1 MGMSWGYTESG
12 RDDDRSV
19 AVIREALDAGV
30 ELIDT
35 ARVYGDGHN
44 EKLVGRALQ
53 GRRDEAVV
61 ATKGGL
67 VVDDLT
73 TRQMHR
79 DGRPESLTAQI
90 DESLT
95 RLGVDRIDLFYLHR
109 VDENVPVEESWDA
122 LASAVGAGKVRWL
135 GLSEVT
141 VAQAE
146 AAHAI
151 HPVTAIQS
159 ELSLWTRDP
168 LGITDGN
175 GSEGGAGGGVATG
188 GDLLAWTRGHG
199 VSFVPFAPLGR
210 GYLTVTL
217 TAGGF
222 EENDFRASNPRFTAE
237 AFARNQAITDEVAR
251 IAESHGAT
259 PAQVSLAWLLALSE
273 NIIPIPGTR
282 SGAHLVEN
290 LAAVDLTL
298 TAAETRALDE
308 LPAPVGSRY

>member
-1 MGMSWGYTESG
+1 MGMSWGYAESG
-12 RDDDRSV
+12 RDDESAV

-44 EKLVGRALQ
+44 EELVGRALR
-53 GRRDEAVV
+53 GRRDDAVI

-67 VVDDLT
+67 VVDDLAPK
-73 TRQMHR
+73 QMRR
-79 DGRPESLTAQI
+79 DGHPDTLTRQI

-95 RLGVDRIDLFYLHR
+95 HLGVEQLDLFYLHR
-109 VDENVPVEESWDA
+109 VDENVPVEESWGA
-122 LASAVGAGKVRWL
+122 LTSAVEAGKVRWL

-141 VAQAE
+141 IAQAE

-168 LGITDGN
+168 LGGTDRLDT
-175 GSEGGAGGGVATG
+175 GGARGGTAAG
-188 GDLLAWTRGHG
+188 GDLLAWTREHG

-210 GYLTVTL
+210 GYLTATL
-217 TAGGF
+217 SPDAF
-222 EENDFRASNPRFTAE
+222 EEGDFRATNPRFTAE
-237 AFARNQAITDEVAR
+237 AFAQNQAITDEVAR
-251 IAESHGAT
+251 IAERHEAT
-259 PAQVSLAWLLALSE
+259 PAQVALAWLLGLSE

-282 SGAHLVEN
+282 SSRHLTEN
-290 LAAVDLTL
+290 LAAVDLGL
-298 TAAETRALDE
+298 TTAEKRTLDE
-308 LPAPVGSRY
+308 LPAPAGSRY